1 MKEGRKRRME
11 GSKQGRKE
19 GSRKG
24 RVATKI
30 SNGDDGIENREYKKR
45 R

>member
-1 MKEGRKRRME
+1 MEGRK
-11 GSKQGRKE
+11 QARKE

-24 RVATKI
+24 RVTAKK